1 MHSCPLQ
8 GWLCRGRVALLAWI
22 PLGLSICA
30 QCENA
35 EHCMRFLGS
44 GGGYLAFCCDGACYS
59 TSSSS
64 GEEVH
69 PRKNIWIFWS
79 LAAPTWID
87 SIIFMFSPKL
97 LSHSSNN
104 MLKPSCS
111 GGSGAS
117 NLEELISHD
126 FDPAHTW
133 FSDRLEWKK
142 WQPLDCKAFR
152 LLCGLPMELKQ
163 QISNLTNCVG
173 FQRWIYKDLRSVSPM
188 HYTVSFR
195 NNPSFSYDL

>member
-1 MHSCPLQ
+1 MSTSRLALQRQSCF
-8 GWLCRGRVALLAWI
+8 A
-22 PLGLSICA
+22 
-30 QCENA
+30 
-35 EHCMRFLGS
+35 CMNPTWVVNMRTVWECWTLHEVSWFRRWVFGCS
-44 GGGYLAFCCDGACYS
+44 GFCCDGACYS

-69 PRKNIWIFWS
+69 PRKKIWIFWS

-111 GGSGAS
+111 DGSGAS
-117 NLEELISHD
+117 NLEGLISHD
-126 FDPAHTW
+126 FDPAYTW

-152 LLCGLPMELKQ
+152 LLCRLPMELKQ